1 MSWHFKFIV
10 SNDVKFEHGVSQH
23 DGFPSN
29 HRFHYYNGL
38 LLDDLDLEYPHFR
51 KPPYNCQQHVD
62 NMLVKNPGNKNRT
75 GNNGGF

>member
-1 MSWHFKFIV
+1 VIWW
-10 SNDVKFEHGVSQH
+10 
-23 DGFPSN
+23 FPEIAGTPIAGYFTMEN
-29 HRFHYYNGL
+29 PNQKWMVY
-38 LLDDLDLEYPHFR
+38 EYPHFR